1 MKLSFLKTTIFFSLL
16 FTKNIGLAMMC
27 SQLFIH
33 EDNMIISNLTELMK
47 TNLPRKTYL
56 KLPQDTS
63 TNEISIFSENNN
75 ISIDRLVLEIQT
87 NKLKH
92 PEIGKN
98 PLNTEKTTTDEGV
111 YLINLTQEEAY
122 KDRMSFVSLE
132 EQAKSKET
140 LKKAAEIGDNFKIEF
155 RGEVIGFITLR
166 SFEHNGAQKILV
178 SWVWAKAELELDTRT
193 MLQTSFLQ
201 ILNQYP
207 NKTLIASVHLKNKR
221 SIGFFNKLGFVPT
234 WLSLE

>member
-16 FTKNIGLAMMC
+16 LTKNIGLAMMC
-27 SQLFIH
+27 SQLFTH
-33 EDNMIISNLTELMK
+33 EDKMIISNLTELKK
-47 TNLPRKTYL
+47 TDLPRKTYL
-56 KLPQDTS
+56 KLPQGTS

-75 ISIDRLVLEIQT
+75 IAIDRLVLEMHT

-92 PEIGKN
+92 PEVAN
-98 PLNTEKTTTDEGV
+98 SPLTTEKITADEGV

-122 KDRMSFVSLE
+122 KDRMSFLPLE
-132 EQAKSKET
+132 EQVKSMEI
-140 LKKAAEIGDNFKIEF
+140 LKKASEIGDNFKIELSS
-155 RGEVIGFITLR
+155 EVIGFITLR
-166 SFEHNGAQKILV
+166 SFEHNGEQKILI
-178 SWVWAKAELELDTRT
+178 SWVWAKAELELDTRA
-193 MLQTSFLQ
+193 MLQISFLQ

-234 WLSLE
+234 WLNLE